1 MYVTVTVV
9 NPEEVRVAMTIE
21 MPLRSWKAIRQVLAQ
36 ETWRRADTYSI
47 AWEIINNLDVATTRI
62 ETAIA
67 LKTLEESL

>member
-1 MYVTVTVV
+1 MYVTVSVV

-36 ETWRRADTYSI
+36 ETWQRADTHSI
-47 AWEIINNLDVATTRI
+47 VWELISNLDVATKRI

-67 LKTLEESL
+67 LQTPGESV